1 MYDSLSFCLTA
12 STAVK
17 ETETLED
24 WIGPW
29 RALTREK
36 LTPVELA
43 VRGGFQADRVA
54 WAFLSGYQA
63 ALRSLLASSA
73 GLAAGPDELL
83 AFCATESGGNRP
95 RDIATTFS
103 GEGAA
108 LRVNGEKSWTALGSA
123 ATSLLVVG
131 RQPSDGERP
140 QLRVACVPSTAEG
153 VVFIEKPPMP
163 YVPYAPEIVHTASRF
178 DDVMPVRSTGG
189 LAGGLLPGDG
199 YGDYVKPFR
208 SIEDTFVALAV
219 QSWLL
224 REARARS
231 WPETYC
237 EQLLTQLM
245 VLCELAESDLRS
257 PVTHLVLA
265 GALGATGEAY
275 LYADHL
281 WGGEDDTAAE
291 LWERDRPLFHVAN
304 KVRGLRAQ
312 RAWQALAAA
321 GG

>member
-1 MYDSLSFCLTA
+1 MYDALSFCLTA
-12 STAVK
+12 SPTMK
-17 ETETLED
+17 ETRTLED

-63 ALRSLLASSA
+63 ALRSLLKGVA
-73 GLAAGPDELL
+73 GLAAGADELL

-103 GEGAA
+103 GEGVA

-153 VVFIEKPPMP
+153 VTFIEKPPI
-163 YVPYAPEIVHTASRF
+163 PYAPEIVHTASRF
-178 DDVMPVRSTGG
+178 DDVMPAGSG
-189 LAGGLLPGDG
+189 GGLLPGDG
-199 YGDYVKPFR
+199 YDDYVKPFR
-208 SIEDTFVALAV
+208 TIEDTFIALAV
-219 QSWLL
+219 QAWLL
-224 REARARS
+224 REARARD
-231 WPETYC
+231 WPQAFR
-237 EQLLTQLM
+237 EQLLAQLT
-245 VLCELAESDLRS
+245 VLGQLAESDPRA
-257 PVTHLVLA
+257 PVTHLALA
-265 GALGATGEAY
+265 GALAATGQVY
-275 LYADHL
+275 QQADEL
-281 WGGEDDTAAE
+281 WNGENDAAAE
-291 LWERDRPLFHVAN
+291 RWRRDRPLFEVAS
-304 KVRGLRAQ
+304 KPRALRAQ

-321 GG
+321 S